1 MTTEDL
7 GMPCILLVED
17 NEDDAD
23 LIKRAFRK
31 AGLGNPVI
39 HVSDGQQALDFLA
52 GGGPPE
58 LRSRCHAPA
67 VILLDLKLPLKS
79 GFDVLEWRR
88 ANPPASRIPVVVL
101 TSSNQDSDITRAY
114 DLGANSYLVKPVGAG
129 DLMEMVRTLQLYW
142 VVLNRPPTG

>member
-1 MTTEDL
+1 MTIEDT
-7 GMPCILLVED
+7 GAPCILLVED

-31 AGLGNPVI
+31 AGLGNPVV

-52 GGGPPE
+52 GNGPAD
-58 LRSRCHAPA
+58 LRARCHVPA
-67 VILLDLKLPLKS
+67 VILLDLKLPLRT

-88 ANPPASRIPVVVL
+88 VNPPVSRIPVVVL

-114 DLGANSYLVKPVGAG
+114 DLGANSYLVKPVGAA

-142 VVLNRPPTG
+142 VVLNRPPAG